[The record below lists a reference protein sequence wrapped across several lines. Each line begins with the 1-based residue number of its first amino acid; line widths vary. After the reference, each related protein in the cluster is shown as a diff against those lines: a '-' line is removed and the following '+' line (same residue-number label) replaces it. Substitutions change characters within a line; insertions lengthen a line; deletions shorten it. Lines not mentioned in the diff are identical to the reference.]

1 MTQVGPQTESLRTM
15 LRHASGALR
24 LEEGPG
30 ARAQAAP
37 EAVRCVE
44 HIAPSSPGKEGTVL
58 GQPGQMPGLRSCVLS
73 ICVKSVSMLRSVP
86 AVTES
91 LQPAGQHGG
100 VLERGLSLHF

>member
-1 MTQVGPQTESLRTM
+1 MGLRTESLRTM

-37 EAVRCVE
+37 EAVRCEE

-58 GQPGQMPGLRSCVLS
+58 GRPGQMPGLRSCVFS

-86 AVTES
+86 AATES
-91 LQPAGQHGG
+91 LQLAGQHGW
-100 VLERGLSLHF
+100 VSESGLSLHF